1 MKKSTLLTP
10 FLALVT
16 ALTAIGAD
24 EATLLIQAESTADD
38 IGATVMA
45 DGDALEGSY
54 AMNDRDYN
62 PVFKMDTPTGAE
74 SYTIWIRARGTGL
87 QLKAAPE
94 AGQSQKELK
103 WIWKP
108 GKTWTW
114 KSYGTFPA
122 ADLGAQIVIIR
133 GKEPA
138 DDAGLDAVIITSDPG
153 FDPTVDGAVEGLSDQ

>member
-1 MKKSTLLTP
+1 MKNSKLLTP
-10 FLALVT
+10 VVAL
-16 ALTAIGAD
+16 LTAFTSLAAD
-24 EATLLIQAESTADD
+24 EDPMLIQAESSADD
-38 IGATVMA
+38 LGAEVLS
-45 DGDALEGSY
+45 DGDALQGSY
-54 AMNDRDYN
+54 AMNSRDYN
-62 PVFKMDTPTGAE
+62 PVFKMETPSGAE

-94 AGQSQKELK
+94 AGGSQKELK

-114 KSYGTFPA
+114 KSFGTFPA

-138 DDAGLDAVIITSDPG
+138 DDAGLDAVIISSDPG
-153 FDPTVDGAVEGLSDQ
+153 FDPTVDGAVEGLSDE